1 MQTVNV
7 CGRVREMYNNLPMSE
22 ACELHQ
28 RLNSGKADNETRQ
41 RLRAALRRA
50 GLHRPQSW
58 A

>member
-7 CGRVREMYNNLPMSE
+7 SGRVRELYENLPMSE

-28 RLNSGKADNETRQ
+28 RLNSGNADPETRQ